1 MQDMAE
7 LALEQGEMH
16 YAMAEPVK
24 MQAVSDSLQRQI
36 SSGTA
41 TPSLPGQIGVPF
53 PPAQLDPAETA
64 RLGRLEDTMISMQQQ
79 QEHFQ
84 MAMMQKME
92 ESSSQM
98 SPAALS
104 HIVEAAVAQSIQ
116 TWARRQEQ
124 DMESGMRRRM
134 EEVVSLAKD
143 RLDQSIEM
151 ATATLRNEAKDFQ
164 GSVAREDASRR
175 KAADEIKKAVDEI
188 SKVTE
193 MSRRT
198 MQEATQELMS
208 GASAK
213 GNRRQEELEHTIVQ
227 KIDAQTSRVCDRTD
241 HIADQLRSSIQTDMT
256 TIINRTD
263 MVSEVVKENSHMIKE
278 NLTDLRRMAM
288 GLVDASSGTQDTMAQ
303 LGGRVQELRG
313 ALDASID
320 RVLSNVSQ
328 IQKASQTATATAASA
343 ASYGN
348 ASQDFEGP
356 SNGSRPFLANSMHGL
371 GGDSVS
377 NSMHGLGGGSVSNSM
392 QGRGGGSVSPRRLSS
407 SVLGGMGRG

>member
-1 MQDMAE
+1 
-7 LALEQGEMH
+7 
-16 YAMAEPVK
+16 
-24 MQAVSDSLQRQI
+24 
-36 SSGTA
+36 
-41 TPSLPGQIGVPF
+41 
-53 PPAQLDPAETA
+53 
-64 RLGRLEDTMISMQQQ
+64 
-79 QEHFQ
+79 
-84 MAMMQKME
+84 
-92 ESSSQM
+92 
-98 SPAALS
+98 
-104 HIVEAAVAQSIQ
+104 
-116 TWARRQEQ
+116 
-124 DMESGMRRRM
+124 
-134 EEVVSLAKD
+134 
-143 RLDQSIEM
+143 
-151 ATATLRNEAKDFQ
+151 
-164 GSVAREDASRR
+164 
-175 KAADEIKKAVDEI
+175 
-188 SKVTE
+188 
-193 MSRRT
+193 
-198 MQEATQELMS
+198 
-208 GASAK
+208 
-213 GNRRQEELEHTIVQ
+213 
-227 KIDAQTSRVCDRTD
+227 
-241 HIADQLRSSIQTDMT
+241 MT